1 MRAARS
7 ALFNRDARATAA
19 RSHVHASAV
28 REAFAD
34 AAVRRHR
41 SLGAILKEAARL
53 HKDSASD
60 VGELRLACATGQG
73 DIGGNA

>member
-1 MRAARS
+1 MRAALS
-7 ALFNRDARATAA
+7 ALLNRDARATAA
-19 RSHVHASAV
+19 RSHDYASAV
-28 REAFAD
+28 RESFVD

-53 HKDSASD
+53 LKDSGPD
-60 VGELRLACATGQG
+60 VGELRHACAKGEG